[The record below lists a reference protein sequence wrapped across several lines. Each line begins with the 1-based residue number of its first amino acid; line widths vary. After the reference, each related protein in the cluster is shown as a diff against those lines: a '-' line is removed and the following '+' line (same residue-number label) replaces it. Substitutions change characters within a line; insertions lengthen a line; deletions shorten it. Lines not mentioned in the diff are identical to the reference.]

1 MMKLFFRNI
10 ILVAAA
16 LMLTTTACDDG
27 FAELNTNPNAAI
39 EINPNFQFSWV
50 QLRTSGERYEN
61 WRAVLIYSSTMIQHL
76 ATTCGY
82 WSGDKYFYNAGY
94 SSSLFDRQY
103 TQAVKDM
110 QDLITTLES
119 GAAGDETMLGMARIW
134 RTVIF
139 HRLTDMYGDIPYS
152 EAGKG
157 FIEGIDFPKFDTQE
171 FIYKDMLK
179 ELEEGIAQISDE
191 GGFGEADFLFN
202 GDPGLWRRFGYSM
215 MLRLGMRMSEVDPGE
230 AQKWVEKAIQGGV
243 LQMGEDAF
251 IEHTNG
257 PEGINRNGIGEV
269 LDIANGSAGETCP
282 RLSETFVNWL
292 KERNDPRLDIIGTL
306 PANGGTEHMGLPNGL
321 DTETILDNPTG
332 TSPDDFSTV
341 NQAIVK
347 VSTPMMFL
355 TVAEVELL
363 LAEAAVRGW
372 HSGSAQE
379 HYENGIRAAMK
390 NWERFD
396 PSIVVEDAV
405 IDEYIANNPF
415 DEANAMQQ
423 IGEQYWAATFLN
435 EYEAYSNWRRT
446 GYPELAPTNYPNN
459 VTGGEIP
466 LRLALPQGE
475 LNVNPNMQEALSR
488 QSLPSSFPD
497 HLSVPVWWDR

>member
-1 MMKLFFRNI
+1 MKQLFRNI
-10 ILVAAA
+10 TLVAVA

-39 EINPNFQFSWV
+39 EINPNFQFSWI

-61 WRAVLIYSSTMIQHL
+61 WRAVLIYSSTMMQHL

-103 TQAVKDM
+103 TQAVKDI
-110 QDLITTLES
+110 QDLIATLES
-119 GAAGDETMLGMARIW
+119 GAAGDQTMLGMARIW

-152 EAGKG
+152 ESGKG
-157 FIEGIDFPKFDTQE
+157 FIEGIDFPAFDSQE

-179 ELEEGIAQISDE
+179 ELEEGIAQIGDE
-191 GGFGEADFLFN
+191 GGFGSADFLYG
-202 GDPGLWRRFGYSM
+202 GDPAKWRRFGYSM
-215 MLRLGMRMSEVDPGE
+215 MLRLGMRMSEADPAE
-230 AQKWVEKAIQGGV
+230 AQKWVEKAIQGGT
-243 LQMGEDAF
+243 LQAGEDAF

-269 LDIANGSAGETCP
+269 LDLANGSAGEQCP
-282 RLSETFVNWL
+282 RLSQTFVDWM
-292 KERNDPRLDIIGTL
+292 KDHNDPRLDIIGTL
-306 PANGGTEHMGLPNGL
+306 PVNGTEHNGMPNGL
-321 DTETILDNPTG
+321 DTETLLDNPTG
-332 TSPDDFSTV
+332 TTADDFSTV

-347 VSTPMMFL
+347 VSSPLMFL
-355 TVAEVELL
+355 TVAESELL
-363 LAEAAVRGW
+363 LAEAAVRDW
-372 HSGSAQE
+372 HSGSAQQ

-396 PSIVVEDAV
+396 ASIVVEDAV
-405 IDEYIANNPF
+405 IDQYLADNPF

-435 EYEAYSNWRRT
+435 EYETFSNWRRT
-446 GYPELAPTNYPNN
+446 GYPELTPVDYPNN
-459 VTGGEIP
+459 VTGGTIP
-466 LRLALPQGE
+466 VRLVLPQGE
-475 LNVNPNMQEALSR
+475 LGVNPNMQEALNR
-488 QSLPSSFPD
+488 QSLGTSFPD
-497 HLSVPVWWDR
+497 HFTVPVWWDK